1 MVDSQGLA
9 PGCDA
14 FLKGQWGSLP
24 ATSVNPQAEGKDL
37 HKLSIGC
44 GAAHQAGSPT
54 SGPRRAPIST
64 QWGPLGLE
72 ALARD
77 LGEPG
82 WRGRQP
88 RETIWAQEDWEG
100 QRIVRTTESS
110 RACQRCLVPGPHTA

>member
-1 MVDSQGLA
+1 
-9 PGCDA
+9 A

-37 HKLSIGC
+37 YKLSIGC

-72 ALARD
+72 ALDRD
-77 LGEPG
+77 LREPG
-82 WRGRQP
+82 WEEGSHERRSGLRKIGRASG
-88 RETIWAQEDWEG
+88 E
-100 QRIVRTTESS
+100 
-110 RACQRCLVPGPHTA
+110 